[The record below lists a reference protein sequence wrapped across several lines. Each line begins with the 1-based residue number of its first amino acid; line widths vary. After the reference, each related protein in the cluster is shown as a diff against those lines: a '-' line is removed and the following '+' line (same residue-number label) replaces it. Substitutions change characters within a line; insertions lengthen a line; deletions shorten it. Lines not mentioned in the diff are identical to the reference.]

1 MIPAIPRQDC
11 LDAFRRMLV
20 IRRLEEAC
28 IVAAHEGKVPGHF
41 HVYIGQE
48 ATGVGVMGNLDEG
61 DYVYSTH
68 RNHGHLVARGA
79 DPKKVL
85 AEIETKA
92 TGYAGGKAGTLH
104 GCAPDLNFPLSSG
117 IVGGVLPISVGTG
130 FALKHRGLPNAVA
143 VMFGEGA
150 LEEGA
155 AFEAINLA
163 SLWKLPVLFV
173 CENNTSEV
181 SRIPGGA
188 QYHAPN
194 LCVESLTGYAET
206 MGLRAVAVDGIDLGA
221 VWGAAKE
228 ARARAIAG
236 EGATFIEVRTVTWPG
251 GQWPT
256 LATGI
261 TDIRHAW
268 NGEIPAGFAHRAAWF
283 KRNDP
288 VLAVARELLVTGLI
302 DRAGLEKLDA
312 EVRAEM
318 EDVVAFVEDSPFPP
332 AEEATTNV
340 WPPHGGNVWPQ

>member
-11 LDAFRRMLV
+11 LDVFRRMLV

-48 ATGVGVMGNLDEG
+48 ATGVGVMGNLDAG

-68 RNHGHLVARGA
+68 RNHGHLLARGA

-85 AEIETKA
+85 AEIMTRE

-117 IVGGVLPISVGTG
+117 IVGGVLPISVGTAY
-130 FALKHRGLPNAVA
+130 ALKHRGEPHVVA

-163 SLWKLPVLFV
+163 SLWSLPVLFV

-181 SRIPGGA
+181 TRTPGGA

-221 VWGAAKE
+221 VWEAAKE
-228 ARARAIAG
+228 AKARAIRG

-261 TDIRHAW
+261 TDIRHVW
-268 NGEIPAGFAHRAAWF
+268 NGEVPAEFANREAWF

-288 VLAVARELLVTGLI
+288 VFAVAREMIADGLI
-302 DRAGLEKLDA
+302 DQAGLEALDA

-318 EDVVAFVEDSPFPP
+318 EEVVAFCNASPFPP
-332 AEEATTNV
+332 VENATTNV
-340 WPPHGGNVWPQ
+340 WPPAGSNVWPQ

>member
-1 MIPAIPRQDC
+1 MIPPISPEDC
-11 LDAFRRMLV
+11 IKALRKMLV

-28 IVAAHEGKVPGHF
+28 IIAAHDGKVPGHF

-48 ATGVGVMGNLDEG
+48 ATGVGVISNLDAK
-61 DYVYSTH
+61 DFVYSTH
-68 RNHGHLVARGA
+68 RNHGHLIAKGA

-85 AEIETKA
+85 AEILTKT

-117 IVGGVLPISVGTG
+117 IVGGVLPISVGTA
-130 FALKHRGLPNAVA
+130 FSLKHRGLKNVTA

-155 AFEAINLA
+155 AYEALNLA
-163 SLWKLPVLFV
+163 SLWKLPVIFI

-181 SRIPGGA
+181 ERIPGGT

-194 LCVESLTGYAET
+194 LCVSDLTDLAKT
-206 MGLRAVAVDGIDLGA
+206 MNLMALSVDGLDLGS
-221 VWGAAKE
+221 VWKVTQE
-228 ARARAIAG
+228 ARSRAING
-236 EGATFIEVRTVTWPG
+236 DGATFIEVRTVTWPG

-261 TDIRHAW
+261 TDIRHTW
-268 NGEIPAGFAHRAAWF
+268 NGEVPKEYAHMEAWF

-288 VLAVARELLVTGLI
+288 ILSVAREMIIASVI
-302 DRAGLEKLDA
+302 DEKKLGIIDK
-312 EVRAEM
+312 EVRAEID
-318 EDVVAFVEDSPFPP
+318 EAVIFANDSPYPTPKDAFS
-332 AEEATTNV
+332 NI
-340 WPPHGGNVWPQ
+340 WPH